1 MRELL
6 RTNNLVRLSYLEA
19 LLLAEGIQPFV
30 MDANMSTL
38 EGGAIAIQR
47 RLMVR
52 EEELVAAR
60 GLLLDAGEEL
70 G

>member
-19 LLLAEGIQPFV
+19 LLLAEGIQPFI
-30 MDANMSTL
+30 MDANMSSL
-38 EGGAIAIQR
+38 EGGVIAIPR

-52 EEELVAAR
+52 EEELNAAR